1 MRRPSRLMLALLLAC
16 ASTAQVS
23 SVEAGGLRWPGYRQG
38 PAPSQTAPPPGQSA
52 PRAEPD
58 RPGEFANIGYA
69 DWSDSE
75 PEYRLYP
82 GDELDIAVPSAPE
95 LNKTVTVQPD
105 GRVSLP
111 LIQPVMAADRT
122 VPQLQD
128 ALTGAYASQLRRPQ
142 VSVTVK
148 TATPLKVFV
157 MGEVDKSGV
166 YDMPGDINALQAIAL
181 AGGFK
186 TSAKTHRVV
195 VIRRGPGGG
204 AMARTVDLGQALKA
218 PAGLDLVPLRRFDIV
233 FVPRTSVAEVG
244 VYMQQFRDLLPL
256 QFSYAINGVSQ

>member
-1 MRRPSRLMLALLLAC
+1 MSPRSRLMVTLLATC
-16 ASTAQVS
+16 AVAASAQ
-23 SVEAGGLRWPGYRQG
+23 AGNLRWPGYREGQSPPPASTAA
-38 PAPSQTAPPPGQSA
+38 PAPEPERDAPGA
-52 PRAEPD
+52 
-58 RPGEFANIGYA
+58 FANIGYA

-82 GDELDIAVPSAPE
+82 GDELDITVPSAPE

-122 VPQLQD
+122 IPQLQD
-128 ALTGAYASQLRRPQ
+128 ALTAAYATQLRRPQ
-142 VSVTVK
+142 VSVAVK
-148 TATPLKVFV
+148 TAQPLKVFV

-186 TSAKTHRVV
+186 SSARTHKIV
-195 VIRRGPGGG
+195 VIRRGPGGT
-204 AMARTVDLGQALKA
+204 AMARTVDLDQVMKN
-218 PAGLDLVPLRRFDIV
+218 PAGRDLVPLRRFDVIV
-233 FVPRTSVAEVG
+233 VPRTGVAQVG

>member
-1 MRRPSRLMLALLLAC
+1 MSHPPRLMLALLLAC
-16 ASTAQVS
+16 ATGVS
-23 SVEAGGLRWPGYRQG
+23 AHAGGLRWPGYVQ
-38 PAPSQTAPPPGQSA
+38 PSGQSA
-52 PRAEPD
+52 QGAPQSASLAEAD
-58 RPGEFANIGYA
+58 RPGAFANIGYA

-82 GDELDIAVPSAPE
+82 GDELDITVPSAPE

-105 GRVSLP
+105 GRISLP

-122 VPQLQD
+122 VIQLQD
-128 ALTGAYASQLRRPQ
+128 ALTAAYASQLRRPA

-157 MGEVDKSGV
+157 AGEVDKSGV
-166 YDMPGDINALQAIAL
+166 YDMPGDINALQAIIQ

-186 TSAKTHRVV
+186 SGAKTHQVV
-195 VIRRGPGGG
+195 IIRRGPGGA
-204 AMARTVDLGQALKA
+204 AMARTVDLGQALKN
-218 PAGLDLVPLRRFDIV
+218 PAGLDMVPLRRFDIV
-233 FVPRTSVAEVG
+233 YVPRTGAAELG

-256 QFSYAINGVSQ
+256 QFSYAINGVSK

>member
-1 MRRPSRLMLALLLAC
+1 MRHPSRLMIALLAC
-16 ASTAQVS
+16 ATAASAQ
-23 SVEAGGLRWPGYRQG
+23 AGGLRWPGYNPGQ
-38 PAPSQTAPPPGQSA
+38 APPPTQGLPPA
-52 PRAEPD
+52 PDQGPPPPAD
-58 RPGEFANIGYA
+58 KPGAFANIGYA

-75 PEYRLYP
+75 PDYRLYP
-82 GDELDIAVPSAPE
+82 GDELDITVPSAPE

-105 GRVSLP
+105 GRISLP
-111 LIQPVMAADRT
+111 LIAPVMAADRT
-122 VPQLQD
+122 VPELQD
-128 ALTGAYASQLRRPQ
+128 ALTSAYASQLRRPA

-157 MGEVDKSGV
+157 VGEVDKSGV

-186 TSAKTHRVV
+186 TSAKTHKVV
-195 VIRRGPGGG
+195 VIRRGPDGT
-204 AMARTVDLGQALKA
+204 AMARTVDLGQALKN
-218 PAGLDLVPLRRFDIV
+218 PLGRDLVPLRRFDIV
-233 FVPRTSVAEVG
+233 FVPRTGIAEVG